1 MNFKEK
7 TDEAPYMEWCV
18 VETPLYCPS
27 GFHIAQWNGKFWE
40 NEFGEDI
47 SEYVDGWCLL

>member
-1 MNFKEK
+1 MNFRED
-7 TDEAPYMEWCV
+7 TTEGPYMEWCV
-18 VETPLYCPS
+18 VETPTYSPS

-47 SEYVDGWCLL
+47 TQYVEGWALL